1 MWWPYIGAFLG
12 SGSLCASVYAVWLA
26 KKALGA
32 PHDAAEATLRA
43 FKTLEQDFEELRD
56 RVASQLGRISR
67 LKRDMIPVGPDGGAA
82 AAPSSPGTATMVT
95 AAAAPL
101 TRSRLLALSK
111 SKGAVTY
118 GEEQELV
125 GDGGRGRSE

>member
-1 MWWPYIGAFLG
+1 MWWPYVGAFLG
-12 SGSLCASVYAVWLA
+12 CASLFGAVYAISIA
-26 KKALGA
+26 RKALDA
-32 PHDAAEATLRA
+32 PQDAAEATVRA

-67 LKRDMIPVGPDGGAA
+67 LKRDMVPVDQGGGTA
-82 AAPSSPGTATMVT
+82 AAPVTPAKDGGLT
-95 AAAAPL
+95 AAAVPM

-111 SKGAVTY
+111 SKGALTY

-125 GDGGRGRSE
+125 SDGGRGRSE

>member
-1 MWWPYIGAFLG
+1 MLSWVGVLLG
-12 SGSLCASVYAVWLA
+12 SVSFGIAAYAVYVA
-26 KKALGA
+26 RAALGA
-32 PHDAAEATLRA
+32 PHEAADTTLRA

-67 LKRDMIPVGPDGGAA
+67 LKRDMIPVAPDGGAA